1 MPQPNTKT
9 KYRPLPAALLTLVV
23 LLASTLLIWLAVV
36 RPQLG
41 KGRTETLCDNFDRS
55 ELLADGDTA
64 AQVFTYDKALYTI
77 GLEFYL
83 PGAQPQG
90 ELEVV
95 LSDADTGEESV
106 IWTTYPFATVPRY
119 YTSSKKSFCAFI
131 EVNGERK
138 AKYKR
143 MLNMKISGEAIERL
157 EEEGFRGPVRK
168 RKKWQLDE
176 SYDSRD
182 YQQSLTYYAYAKD
195 LCEHYN
201 FDRNKYRLCV
211 KEKRFVAITKS
222 DFAKLKEDLQFLD
235 NVLKT
240 VLVTYQGYFRER
252 FVDGL
257 SIRKYAEAHQL
268 NRGSV
273 DYQQKKFFSA
283 LASLLK
289 ERAEAEGIC
298 RLLKPAQK

>member
-95 LSDADTGEESV
+95 LSDADTGEELARSTGVMQNIIPDQYTTLGLDPVVPAQEGRHCRLSV
-106 IWTTYPFATVPRY
+106 TAH
-119 YTSSKKSFCAFI
+119 YTSDAVLAIGAVAALIDSFLDI
-131 EVNGERK
+131 
-138 AKYKR
+138 
-143 MLNMKISGEAIERL
+143 
-157 EEEGFRGPVRK
+157 RGRIRGIDASPASHPTVLL
-168 RKKWQLDE
+168 QMIGLDE
-176 SYDSRD
+176 
-182 YQQSLTYYAYAKD
+182 
-195 LCEHYN
+195 
-201 FDRNKYRLCV
+201 
-211 KEKRFVAITKS
+211 
-222 DFAKLKEDLQFLD
+222 
-235 NVLKT
+235 
-240 VLVTYQGYFRER
+240 
-252 FVDGL
+252 
-257 SIRKYAEAHQL
+257 
-268 NRGSV
+268 RGH
-273 DYQQKKFFSA
+273 
-283 LASLLK
+283 
-289 ERAEAEGIC
+289 RPG
-298 RLLKPAQK
+298 

>member
-95 LSDADTGEESV
+95 LSDADT
-106 IWTTYPFATVPRY
+106 A
-119 YTSSKKSFCAFI
+119 
-131 EVNGERK
+131 
-138 AKYKR
+138 
-143 MLNMKISGEAIERL
+143 
-157 EEEGFRGPVRK
+157 
-168 RKKWQLDE
+168 
-176 SYDSRD
+176 
-182 YQQSLTYYAYAKD
+182 
-195 LCEHYN
+195 
-201 FDRNKYRLCV
+201 RNW
-211 KEKRFVAITKS
+211 
-222 DFAKLKEDLQFLD
+222 
-235 NVLKT
+235 
-240 VLVTYQGYFRER
+240 
-252 FVDGL
+252 
-257 SIRKYAEAHQL
+257 
-268 NRGSV
+268 
-273 DYQQKKFFSA
+273 
-283 LASLLK
+283 
-289 ERAEAEGIC
+289 
-298 RLLKPAQK
+298 PAPPA

>member
-95 LSDADTGEESV
+95 LSDADTGEELARSTGVMQNIIPDQYTTLGLDPVVPAQEGRRYRLSV
-106 IWTTYPFATVPRY
+106 TAH
-119 YTSSKKSFCAFI
+119 YTSDAVLAIGHSNGVALWK
-131 EVNGERK
+131 EQMTLNGEPVD
-138 AKYKR
+138 ALS
-143 MLNMKISGEAIERL
+143 MIV
-157 EEEGFRGPVRK
+157 FR
-168 RKKWQLDE
+168 DN
-176 SYDSRD
+176 
-182 YQQSLTYYAYAKD
+182 AYAKGRRI
-195 LCEHYN
+195 CEKLRDN
-201 FDRNKYRLCV
+201 IPRNLFEIPVQAAIGGKIIARETV
-211 KEKRFVAITKS
+211 KAMRKDVLAKCYGGDISRKKKLLEKQ
-222 DFAKLKEDLQFLD
+222 KEGKKKMRQLGSVSLPSEAFTA
-235 NVLKT
+235 VLK
-240 VLVTYQGYFRER
+240 L
-252 FVDGL
+252 D
-257 SIRKYAEAHQL
+257 S
-268 NRGSV
+268 
-273 DYQQKKFFSA
+273 DDD
-283 LASLLK
+283 
-289 ERAEAEGIC
+289 
-298 RLLKPAQK
+298 